1 MQPGPFSSVAA
12 AVILALASFWTGSVV
27 QGPGAPQVA
36 DQEPVRVAPAAARK
50 ARRRRATT
58 TLAPTPAKKVP
69 LTGVAPRRKRSKKR
83 SRDSGTPAV
92 GASYAAL
99 ATFAVV
105 SVLTGALASQR
116 TSAAAEPSRDLADLA
131 PGFGNDG
138 AASPPRP
145 SRVAAAAV
153 PVELE
158 LGSFGNSALLTSL
171 ARREVRQ

>member
-1 MQPGPFSSVAA
+1 MQPGPFSSIAA
-12 AVILALASFWTGSVV
+12 AVILALGSFWTGSLVH
-27 QGPGAPQVA
+27 GPG
-36 DQEPVRVAPAAARK
+36 
-50 ARRRRATT
+50 
-58 TLAPTPAKKVP
+58 
-69 LTGVAPRRKRSKKR
+69 
-83 SRDSGTPAV
+83 
-92 GASYAAL
+92 
-99 ATFAVV
+99 VV

-116 TSAAAEPSRDLADLA
+116 SPAAAQPSRDLADLA

-145 SRVAAAAV
+145 SRVAAAAAV

>member
-1 MQPGPFSSVAA
+1 MQPGPFSSIAA
-12 AVILALASFWTGSVV
+12 AVILALGSFWTGSLVH
-27 QGPGAPQVA
+27 GPGAPLVA
-36 DQEPVRVAPAAARK
+36 DQELVRVAPAAARK

-58 TLAPTPAKKVP
+58 TPAPAPAKKAP
-69 LTGVAPRRKRSKKR
+69 LTGVAPRRKRAKKR
-83 SRDSGTPAV
+83 TRDSQTPAA

-99 ATFAVV
+99 ATVAVV

-116 TSAAAEPSRDLADLA
+116 SPAAAQPSRDLADLA

-138 AASPPRP
+138 VASPPRP
-145 SRVAAAAV
+145 SQVAAATV

-158 LGSFGNSALLTSL
+158 LGSFGNSALLASL